1 MKHRAVKSVYNMSFI
16 KYIWHYHTQR
26 LGWSF
31 FFALTAVCRFYILLK
46 KEPRKSSLFI
56 PFEQLLSQHAVV
68 FIYNIVHPQK
78 RQDGK
83 NEIPNGKIYCQMKLF
98 GRERE
103 REKIKEIFHVRL
115 VKKFEMKFSRF
126 SSSSFIPHW
135 LICKLSFPS
144 FCFSYIS
151 FSLSHSHWVD
161 IEQYCMTWENLLS
174 SLVIRMWRS
183 FYTQIKAKE

>member
-1 MKHRAVKSVYNMSFI
+1 MALSYTKIRVK
-16 KYIWHYHTQR
+16 
-26 LGWSF
+26 L
-31 FFALTAVCRFYILLK
+31 LLRFD
-46 KEPRKSSLFI
+46 SSLPFLYIIEKKSLEKVRFSFHLNNFWVSTPSSLYTILFI
-56 PFEQLLSQHAVV
+56 HKKGKTEKMKFPMVK
-68 FIYNIVHPQK
+68 FIVKWNCL
-78 RQDGK
+78 G
-83 NEIPNGKIYCQMKLF
+83 
-98 GRERE
+98 ERE